1 MIEQF
6 NDLEEQEHSETT
18 PDTQLPKDLI
28 EHLEQRKKH
37 RKQVIQTTELVQKYF
52 ISWSLS
58 ASGFFLARLLLLING
73 GASLWL
79 AAGLCFSICSISSIV
94 GLSGFRANYNDG
106 FEVEG
111 MEKPVKTI
119 GGFVIAA
126 GTTWLAIKDYQYFQQ
141 VTADSAYQISADIQT
156 IYQERPWLDPWLS
169 IGIAAGIV
177 LGSLFI
183 ISRR

>member
-1 MIEQF
+1 MLEQF
-6 NDLEEQEHSETT
+6 DELEEQEQSPTT

-28 EHLEQRKKH
+28 QHLEERKKH

-52 ISWSLS
+52 ISWSLG
-58 ASGFFLARLLLLING
+58 ATGFFLARLLLLING

-126 GTTWLAIKDYQYFQQ
+126 GSTWLAIKDYQYFQQ
-141 VTADSAYQISADIQT
+141 VTVDAAYQISADLRT
-156 IYQERPWLDPWLS
+156 IYQEKPWLDPWLS
-169 IGIAAGIV
+169 IFIAGFLAF
-177 LGSLFI
+177 GSLFI

>member
-6 NDLEEQEHSETT
+6 NELEEQEDSETT

-28 EHLEQRKKH
+28 EHLEERKKH

-79 AAGLCFSICSISSIV
+79 AAG
-94 GLSGFRANYNDG
+94 
-106 FEVEG
+106 
-111 MEKPVKTI
+111 
-119 GGFVIAA
+119 
-126 GTTWLAIKDYQYFQQ
+126 
-141 VTADSAYQISADIQT
+141 
-156 IYQERPWLDPWLS
+156 
-169 IGIAAGIV
+169 
-177 LGSLFI
+177 
-183 ISRR
+183 